1 MSQHVNHL
9 EITGHSDYNVMRPY
23 IKANLK
29 GTSSVIDALD
39 KTYSKRKIQKA
50 SSKA

>member
-1 MSQHVNHL
+1 MSQHVIHV

-29 GTSSVIDALD
+29 GISNVIDALD
-39 KTYSKRKIQKA
+39 KTYSR
-50 SSKA
+50 